1 MMEPVVTA
9 LKEQYAGEVAII
21 VADLDNPQT
30 QMFFNEFEVLYIP
43 AYFFIK
49 PDGTVLLEEAGV
61 FSFKDMAAR
70 IERIKGQE
78 QEITESELTG
88 LDRFFSETLPDVV
101 DKRSTLTF
109 FLIFLG
115 GLITSI
121 SPCILSMVPL
131 LVGYIGGYSEG
142 TKAKGFTLSFSFVTG
157 MSLTFATMGFVA
169 AYFGRVFGQVGA
181 VWYYILAAVALVMGL
196 QLLGVLTFNLPGLKR
211 IPLQKAGVGG
221 SLFMGLL
228 FGLVASPCATPVLA
242 VIITY
247 AALQAVPLYGSI
259 LLFVYGL
266 GHGIPLLVAGTFT
279 GMAKNLPK
287 ISRYTQYLSYISG
300 LILVL
305 AGLYLLFWVGR
316 L

>member
-1 MMEPVVTA
+1 MEPVVTA

-30 QMFFNEFEVLYIP
+30 QMFFGEFDVLYIP
-43 AYFFIK
+43 AFFFIK
-49 PDGTVLLEEAGV
+49 ADGTLLLEEAGV
-61 FSFKDMAAR
+61 FSFEDMSTRVDLIRGREKEAA
-70 IERIKGQE
+70 EA
-78 QEITESELTG
+78 ELTG
-88 LDRFFSETLPDVV
+88 LDRFFSVTLPGVV
-101 DKRSTLTF
+101 GERSAFTF
-109 FLIFLG
+109 LLVFLG

-121 SPCILSMVPL
+121 SPCILSMIPL

-142 TKAKGFTLSFSFVTG
+142 SKTRGFKLSFSFIVG
-157 MSLTFATMGFVA
+157 MSLTFAIMGFIA

-196 QLLGVLTFNLPGLKR
+196 QLLGVLTFNLPGLKK
-211 IPLQKAGVGG
+211 IPLQKAGVSG
-221 SLFMGLL
+221 SLLMGLL

-247 AALQAVPLYGSI
+247 AALQAEPLYGSI

-287 ISRYTQYLSYISG
+287 FSKYTQYISYFSG
-300 LILVL
+300 LVLVL

>member
-1 MMEPVVTA
+1 MVTA
-9 LKEQYAGEVAII
+9 LKKQYAGEVAII

-30 QMFFNEFEVLYIP
+30 QMFFGEFDILYIP
-43 AYFFIK
+43 AFFFIK
-49 PDGTVLLEEAGV
+49 ADGTVLLKEAGV
-61 FSFKDMAAR
+61 FSLEEMSAR
-70 IERIKGQE
+70 IDLIKGQE
-78 QEITESELTG
+78 EAAEAELTG
-88 LDRFFSETLPDVV
+88 LDRFFSVTLPGVV
-101 DKRSTLTF
+101 DERSAFTF
-109 FLIFLG
+109 LLVFLG

-142 TKAKGFTLSFSFVTG
+142 SKARGFKLSFSFIVG
-157 MSLTFATMGFVA
+157 MSLTFAIMGFVA
-169 AYFGRVFGQVGA
+169 AYFGRVFGQVGTY
-181 VWYYILAAVALVMGL
+181 WYYILAAVALVMGL
-196 QLLGVLTFNLPGLKR
+196 QLLGVLTFNLPGLKK
-211 IPLQKAGVGG
+211 IPLQKTGVGG
-221 SLFMGLL
+221 SLLMGLL

-247 AALQAVPLYGSI
+247 AALQAEPLYGSI

-266 GHGIPLLVAGTFT
+266 GHGIPLLAAGTFT

-287 ISRYTQYLSYISG
+287 FSKYTQYISYFSG
-300 LILVL
+300 LVMVL

>member
-1 MMEPVVTA
+1 MEPVVTA
-9 LKEQYAGEVAII
+9 LKKQYAGEVAII

-30 QMFFNEFEVLYIP
+30 QMFFGEFDILYIP
-43 AYFFIK
+43 AFFFIK
-49 PDGTVLLEEAGV
+49 ADGTVLLKEAGV
-61 FSFKDMAAR
+61 FSLEEMSAR
-70 IERIKGQE
+70 IDLIKGQE
-78 QEITESELTG
+78 EAAEAELTG
-88 LDRFFSETLPDVV
+88 LDRFFSVTLPGVV
-101 DKRSTLTF
+101 DERSAFTF
-109 FLIFLG
+109 LLVFLG

-142 TKAKGFTLSFSFVTG
+142 SKARGFKLSFSFIVG
-157 MSLTFATMGFVA
+157 MSLTFAIMGFVA
-169 AYFGRVFGQVGA
+169 AYFGRVFGQVGTY
-181 VWYYILAAVALVMGL
+181 WYYILAAVALVMGL
-196 QLLGVLTFNLPGLKR
+196 QLLGVLTFNLPGLKK
-211 IPLQKAGVGG
+211 IPLQKTGVGG
-221 SLFMGLL
+221 SLLMGLL

-247 AALQAVPLYGSI
+247 AALQAEPLYGSI

-266 GHGIPLLVAGTFT
+266 GHGIPLLAAGTFT

-287 ISRYTQYLSYISG
+287 FSKYTQYISYFSG
-300 LILVL
+300 LVMVL

>member
-1 MMEPVVTA
+1 VVTA
-9 LKEQYAGEVAII
+9 LKKQYAGEVAII

-30 QMFFNEFEVLYIP
+30 QMFFGEFDILYIP
-43 AYFFIK
+43 AFFFIK
-49 PDGTVLLEEAGV
+49 ADGTVLLKEAGV
-61 FSFKDMAAR
+61 FSLEEMSAR
-70 IERIKGQE
+70 IDLIKGQE
-78 QEITESELTG
+78 EAAEAELTG
-88 LDRFFSETLPDVV
+88 LDRFFSVTLPGVV
-101 DKRSTLTF
+101 DERSAFTF
-109 FLIFLG
+109 LLVFLG

-142 TKAKGFTLSFSFVTG
+142 SKARGFKLSFSFIVG
-157 MSLTFATMGFVA
+157 MSLTFAIMGFVA
-169 AYFGRVFGQVGA
+169 AYFGRVFGQVGTY
-181 VWYYILAAVALVMGL
+181 WYYILAAVALVMGL
-196 QLLGVLTFNLPGLKR
+196 QLLGVLTFNLPGLKK
-211 IPLQKAGVGG
+211 IPLQKTGVGG
-221 SLFMGLL
+221 SLLMGLF

-247 AALQAVPLYGSI
+247 AALQAEPLYGSI

-266 GHGIPLLVAGTFT
+266 GHGIPLLAAGTFT

-287 ISRYTQYLSYISG
+287 FSKYTQYISYFSG
-300 LILVL
+300 LVMVL

>member
-1 MMEPVVTA
+1 MEPVVTA

-30 QMFFNEFEVLYIP
+30 QMFFSEFDVLYIP
-43 AYFFIK
+43 AFFFIK
-49 PDGTVLLEEAGV
+49 ADGTVLLSEAGY
-61 FSFKDMAAR
+61 FSPEEMSAR
-70 IERIKGQE
+70 VDLIKGQE
-78 QEITESELTG
+78 EAAETELTG
-88 LDRFFSETLPDVV
+88 LDRFFSVTLPGVV
-101 DKRSTLTF
+101 DERSAVTF
-109 FLIFLG
+109 LLVFLG

-121 SPCILSMVPL
+121 SPCILSMIPL

-142 TKAKGFTLSFSFVTG
+142 SKARGFTLSFSFIAG
-157 MSLTFATMGFVA
+157 MSLTFAIMGFVA
-169 AYFGRVFGQVGA
+169 AYFGRVFGQVGT
-181 VWYYILAAVALVMGL
+181 VWYYVLAAVALVMGL
-196 QLLGVLTFNLPGLKR
+196 QLLGVLTFNLPGFKK

-221 SLFMGLL
+221 SLAMGLL

-247 AALQAVPLYGSI
+247 AALQAEPLYGSI

-287 ISRYTQYLSYISG
+287 FSRYTQYISYFSG
-300 LILVL
+300 LVLVL
-305 AGLYLLFWVGR
+305 AGIYLLFWVGR

>member
-30 QMFFNEFEVLYIP
+30 QMFFSEFDVLYIP
-43 AYFFIK
+43 AFFFIK
-49 PDGTVLLEEAGV
+49 ADGTVLLSEAGV
-61 FSFKDMAAR
+61 FSLEEMSAR
-70 IERIKGQE
+70 VDLIKGQKE
-78 QEITESELTG
+78 AAEAELTG
-88 LDRFFSETLPDVV
+88 LDRFFSVTLPGVV
-101 DKRSTLTF
+101 DERSAFTF
-109 FLIFLG
+109 FLVFLG

-121 SPCILSMVPL
+121 SPCILSMIPL

-142 TKAKGFTLSFSFVTG
+142 SKARGFTLSFSFIAG
-157 MSLTFATMGFVA
+157 MSLTFAIMGFFA
-169 AYFGRVFGQVGA
+169 AYFGRVFGQVGT

-196 QLLGVLTFNLPGLKR
+196 QLLGVLTFNLPGLKK
-211 IPLQKAGVGG
+211 IPLKKAGVSG
-221 SLFMGLL
+221 SLAMGLL

-247 AALQAVPLYGSI
+247 AALQAEPLYGSI

-287 ISRYTQYLSYISG
+287 FSKYTQYISYFSG
-300 LILVL
+300 LVLVL
-305 AGLYLLFWVGR
+305 AGLYLLFWVGC

>member
-1 MMEPVVTA
+1 MEPVVTA

-30 QMFFNEFEVLYIP
+30 QMFFGEFDILYIP
-43 AYFFIK
+43 AFFFIK
-49 PDGTVLLEEAGV
+49 ADGTVLLKEAGV
-61 FSFKDMAAR
+61 FSLEEMSAR
-70 IERIKGQE
+70 IDLIKGQE
-78 QEITESELTG
+78 EAAEAELTG
-88 LDRFFSETLPDVV
+88 LDRFFSVTLPGVV
-101 DKRSTLTF
+101 DERSAFTF
-109 FLIFLG
+109 LLVFLG

-142 TKAKGFTLSFSFVTG
+142 SKARGFKLSFSFIVG
-157 MSLTFATMGFVA
+157 MSLTFAIMGFVA
-169 AYFGRVFGQVGA
+169 AYFGRVFGQVGTY
-181 VWYYILAAVALVMGL
+181 WYYILAAVALVMGL
-196 QLLGVLTFNLPGLKR
+196 QLLGVLTFNLPGLKK
-211 IPLQKAGVGG
+211 IPLQKTGVGG
-221 SLFMGLL
+221 SLLMGLL

-247 AALQAVPLYGSI
+247 AALQAEPLYGSI

-266 GHGIPLLVAGTFT
+266 GHGIPLLAAGTFT

-287 ISRYTQYLSYISG
+287 FSKYTQYISYFSG
-300 LILVL
+300 LVMVL

>member
-1 MMEPVVTA
+1 MEPVVTA
-9 LKEQYAGEVAII
+9 LKEQFAGEVVII

-30 QMFFNEFEVLYIP
+30 QMFFSEFDVLYIP
-43 AYFFIK
+43 AFFFIK
-49 PDGTVLLEEAGV
+49 ADGTVLLEEAG
-61 FSFKDMAAR
+61 FFTLEDMSAR
-70 IERIKGQE
+70 IDLIKVREEEVAETVQ
-78 QEITESELTG
+78 TG
-88 LDRFFSETLPDVV
+88 LDRFFTVTLPGVIDE
-101 DKRSTLTF
+101 KSAFTF
-109 FLIFLG
+109 FFVFLG

-121 SPCILSMVPL
+121 SPCILSMIPL

-142 TKAKGFTLSFSFVTG
+142 SKARGFSLSFSFIAG
-157 MSLTFATMGFVA
+157 MSLTFAIMGFIA
-169 AYFGRVFGQVGA
+169 AYFGRVFGQVGT
-181 VWYYILAAVALVMGL
+181 VWYYILAAVALLMGL
-196 QLLGVLTFNLPGLKR
+196 QLIGVLTINLPGLKK
-211 IPLQKAGVGG
+211 IPLHRGGVGG
-221 SLFMGLL
+221 SVAMGLL

-247 AALQAVPLYGSI
+247 AALQAEPLYGSI

-287 ISRYTQYLSYISG
+287 FSKYTQYISYISG
-300 LILVL
+300 LALVL